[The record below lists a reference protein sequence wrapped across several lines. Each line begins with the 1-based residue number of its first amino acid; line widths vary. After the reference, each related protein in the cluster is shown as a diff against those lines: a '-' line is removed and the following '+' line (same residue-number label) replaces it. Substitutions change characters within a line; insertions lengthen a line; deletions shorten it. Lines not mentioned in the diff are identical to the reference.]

1 MSSAQTPLPA
11 DRKDRT
17 RRMPVLDPAQLDALV
32 ARALAED
39 VGDGDAT
46 AAVTIDADAQARAL
60 IRQKAPG
67 VIYGLEMAERAFR
80 AVDPTLVLT
89 RRVEEGV
96 WRESGPVLEI
106 AGNARALL
114 TGERTALNFLGR
126 LSGVATLTAR
136 CVSALEGT
144 GARVLDTRK
153 TTPGLRMLEKAAVWA
168 GGGVNHRI
176 GLYDEI
182 LIKENHV
189 AAAGGVGEAVRRARA
204 ERPDL
209 PIEVEVENLDELE
222 EALAAGARRVLL
234 DNMDLSTLQTAV
246 ERTAGRASLEA
257 SGGVTLDRLRE
268 IGATGVDFISVGAL
282 THSAPALD
290 LSLLLESP

>member
-1 MSSAQTPLPA
+1 MSSAPTLPA
-11 DRKDRT
+11 DRKDRV
-17 RRMPVLDPAQLDALV
+17 RQAPALDPALLDELV

-46 AAVTIDADAQARAL
+46 AAVTVDPAARATAR

-67 VIYGLEMAERAFR
+67 VLYGLDLAERAFR
-80 AVDPTLVLT
+80 AVDPGARIERLAQ
-89 RRVEEGV
+89 EGV
-96 WRESGPVLEI
+96 WREDGPVLEVE
-106 AGNARALL
+106 GNARALL
-114 TGERTALNFLGR
+114 TAERTALNFLGR

-153 TTPGLRMLEKAAVWA
+153 TTPGLRMVEKAAVHA

-176 GLYDEI
+176 GLWDEI
-182 LIKENHV
+182 LIKENHA

-204 ERPDL
+204 ARPDL
-209 PIEVEVENLDELE
+209 PIEVEVTDLAELE
-222 EALAAGARRVLL
+222 EALAAGARRVML
-234 DNMDLSTLQTAV
+234 DNMDLATMRRAV
-246 ERTAGRASLEA
+246 EITAGKASLEA
-257 SGGVTLDRLRE
+257 SGGVTLDALRA